1 MQIKQADVAKT
12 LVENQLK
19 SEKDKATKA
28 EKEIEK
34 IKTERLKLETKASAL
49 DVELAVRFA
58 EFILNHNY

>member
-1 MQIKQADVAKT
+1 MQIKQADTAKS

-19 SEKDKATKA
+19 SEKEKATKV

-49 DVELAVRFA
+49 DVELAVRLA
-58 EFILNHNY
+58 K